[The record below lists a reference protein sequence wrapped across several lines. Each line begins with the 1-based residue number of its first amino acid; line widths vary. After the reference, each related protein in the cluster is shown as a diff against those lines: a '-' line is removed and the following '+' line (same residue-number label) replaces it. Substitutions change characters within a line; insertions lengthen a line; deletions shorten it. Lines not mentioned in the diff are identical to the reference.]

1 MRKRANEGILK
12 TFIAA
17 IDEEK
22 NQEVDEGVHS
32 GTLMHFHQLFGHLS
46 YNTIERAV
54 RDPRSGIRLTDK
66 ERVTCHMHAREEVKE
81 RAVQEGHR
89 RAFTD

>member
-32 GTLMHFHQLFGHLS
+32 VTLMHFHQRFGHLS
-46 YNTIERAV
+46 YDLIERTV
-54 RDPRSGIRLTDK
+54 REPRSGIRLPDN
-66 ERVTCHMHAREEVKE
+66 E
-81 RAVQEGHR
+81 
-89 RAFTD
+89 